1 MFWVMGIGKR
11 TSLLNWSLGLQ
22 PKKLGLG
29 QDIPLEWGTSVKKAE
44 APVITAARLC
54 LAAEQT
60 SFAAPEGTNARH
72 FAEAGGA
79 VVKIITGHA
88 PRGSEREGVTALFGP
103 EAEIAA
109 GQAPLG
115 AMRINEATRMARMGD
130 KVGQLMEKG
139 AGQFLRKRKQ
149 ARIEQNHRAIK
160 PRQAGGGPQAGVPM
174 ECDARGQPRQFQADG
189 PGTGFT
195 SQSLQS
201 FCRMR
206 GSVLESACGHG
217 VGAATLLRGLVQAK
231 QSNELGIV
239 RGLFQDRRFLDD
251 AP

>member
-1 MFWVMGIGKR
+1 M
-11 TSLLNWSLGLQ
+11 SLLKRSPGLQ

-88 PRGSEREGVTALFGP
+88 ARGSEREGVTALFGP

-115 AMRINEATRMARMGD
+115 AVWINEAPRVAGVGHEMGQFV
-130 KVGQLMEKG
+130 KVG
-139 AGQFLRKRKQ
+139 AGQFGGESEESG
-149 ARIEQNHRAIK
+149 IE
-160 PRQAGGGPQAGVPM
+160 
-174 ECDARGQPRQFQADG
+174 
-189 PGTGFT
+189 
-195 SQSLQS
+195 
-201 FCRMR
+201 
-206 GSVLESACGHG
+206 
-217 VGAATLLRGLVQAK
+217 
-231 QSNELGIV
+231 
-239 RGLFQDRRFLDD
+239 
-251 AP
+251 